1 MKKTL
6 LKALYL
12 VCAIIA
18 AFDVG
23 AAIALGKYILAEW
36 MTITTFCLMW
46 LFANVNNNN

>member
-1 MKKTL
+1 MKETL
-6 LKALYL
+6 LKTLYF
-12 VCAIIA
+12 VCAIVA

-36 MTITTFCLMW
+36 MAITTFCLMW